1 MFHVEGCERVSNRCP
16 ISGLVDCLLTLVF
29 AVGRKRIFAET
40 FWFFFPAV
48 SRSLTGC
55 FRRKIGEVSA
65 GRRGYSYC
73 QKSYEIYPT
82 PLLKN
87 YCFFDVSPIL
97 LPQLPVILRDTAGEK
112 EKCNLS
118 HSLKFRSIPTD
129 FLLNPISTYLRQ
141 WCQLFVDYI
150 GN

>member
-1 MFHVEGCERVSNRCP
+1 MFHVEGCEGVSNRCP
-16 ISGLVDCLLTLVF
+16 ISGSVDCLLTLVF
-29 AVGRKRIFAET
+29 AVGRKKNIRRDILVLL
-40 FWFFFPAV
+40 PC
-48 SRSLTGC
+48 RSLTGC

-73 QKSYEIYPT
+73 QKSYEIYLT
-82 PLLKN
+82 PLLRD
-87 YCFFDVSPIL
+87 YCFFGLFSIS
-97 LPQLPVILRDTAGEK
+97 LPQLPAILRDTAGEK
-112 EKCNLS
+112 EKCDLS